1 MRPTQTK
8 PLLLFFACAFSH
20 HILQFL
26 AFALILSLAV
36 LLNPF
41 PLCSSQ
47 LSKTIGGALVA
58 GNWAM
63 LSMTASRLGNID
75 LALKSL
81 LMDVNVSSTKGGP
94 AARNILCYLPSGQN
108 HPNT

>member
-1 MRPTQTK
+1 
-8 PLLLFFACAFSH
+8 
-20 HILQFL
+20 
-26 AFALILSLAV
+26 
-36 LLNPF
+36 
-41 PLCSSQ
+41 
-47 LSKTIGGALVA
+47 
-58 GNWAM
+58 M

>member
-1 MRPTQTK
+1 
-8 PLLLFFACAFSH
+8 
-20 HILQFL
+20 
-26 AFALILSLAV
+26 
-36 LLNPF
+36 
-41 PLCSSQ
+41 
-47 LSKTIGGALVA
+47 
-58 GNWAM
+58 M

-108 HPNT
+108 HPNTTGQLSAYLPGNGAVLLAVGAMAGRNGFPAEWRVRAEGFRPYLAVPGPRGETE